1 MSGPPPVADR
11 EAASGPPPAGA
22 AILVLS
28 EDDDVAG
35 PVESI
40 LRREGHRVGVRGARE
55 GLEELRAAVPDL
67 LVLDRD
73 LAPEVLRGVA
83 ALLEPRAGRGSFP
96 VLVLGRGKGGEAAS
110 GLPAGW
116 HEDASITLGRP
127 PEPGEL
133 RSAVAALLRLAFY
146 RPYRDLVHDLSQPVT
161 AIHALVRSV
170 ARQQGT
176 PQMRAQQRGA
186 SQQGAPPEGIP
197 PPLERLQIEVERLM
211 TLMEEFQRRRAG
223 AAGLRPGGAGRGP
236 GWAGSQPG
244 GTGQRPGGEE
254 PEPGR

>member
-1 MSGPPPVADR
+1 MSGPPPAADR
-11 EAASGPPPAGA
+11 PATTGPPPAGA

-55 GLEELRAAVPDL
+55 GLEELRSAVPDL

-96 VLVLGRGKGGEAAS
+96 VLALGRGKEGAS

-116 HEDASITLGRP
+116 HEDACLTLGRP

-133 RSAVAALLRLAFY
+133 RGAVAALLRLAFY

-170 ARQQGT
+170 ARRQGA
-176 PQMRAQQRGA
+176 P
-186 SQQGAPPEGIP
+186 QQGAPAEGIP
-197 PPLERLQIEVERLM
+197 APLERLQIEVERLM

-223 AAGLRPGGAGRGP
+223 AAGPRPGAAGRGP
-236 GWAGSQPG
+236 GGAGP
-244 GTGQRPGGEE
+244 RPGG
-254 PEPGR
+254 